1 MFYEAGTEQ
10 LNKLEELT
18 EEAKVLRKYVGDIVS
33 IQSNAKKYWWEY
45 MEIVEFTVANEHDIQ
60 EGYRIVNSSGEETR
74 EFNEIYPNI
83 VSVLNY
89 YGSEGWE
96 VISVRELEV
105 TDKDSKI
112 FSARAKYTFKR

>member
-33 IQSNAKKYWWEY
+33 IQSNAKKYWWED
-45 MEIVEFTVANEHDIQ
+45 MEIVEFTVAHEHDIQ